1 MIIIFKKHTIYVAF
15 VFLSV
20 SSGLYRK
27 VHRSQKPFTSIFST
41 PIVTHASEKDSFSL
55 LFDDSL
61 KEVETPIA
69 LKLIGGPLPSYLS
82 GILIKNGPA
91 SFGEVEIKQGGS
103 SSMPRRRYSH
113 IFDGLAKLTKYEF
126 TKEGSISFTSKFLHS
141 SIYNRV
147 VKEKG

>member
-1 MIIIFKKHTIYVAF
+1 LIKYFNLHLI
-15 VFLSV
+15 
-20 SSGLYRK
+20 
-27 VHRSQKPFTSIFST
+27 
-41 PIVTHASEKDSFSL
+41 SEKDSFSL
-55 LFDDSL
+55 WFDDSL
-61 KEVETPIA
+61 KEIETPIA

-91 SFGEVEIKQGGS
+91 SFGEVEIEQDGS
-103 SSMPRRRYSH
+103 SPSPRRRYSH